1 GDAGY
6 AGSGVDGGDGPAP
19 RSGVGVSAADDEA
32 RADDEVS
39 ARERAMRARYGDRDA
54 AEQRRAFRR
63 ADRLRS

>member
-1 GDAGY
+1 GVAAPAAPPPAPARGGG
-6 AGSGVDGGDGPAP
+6 GSAGGDEAP
-19 RSGVGVSAADDEA
+19 ADDEI
-32 RADDEVS
+32 S

>member
-1 GDAGY
+1 M
-6 AGSGVDGGDGPAP
+6 SRRPATATALAL
-19 RSGVGVSAADDEA
+19 AAAFALAAVRPSVA